1 MATAIQLIETD
12 NAYEYEFTLMRK
24 TGKNN
29 SLAKG
34 NQVLN
39 ANDRMHY
46 IVKGQITDYLREL
59 AFSVVKQINNFQTP
73 PFDINNP
80 CTVLVTVYSPTHR
93 TIDPS
98 NLAPTAK
105 ALMDGMTDAKLWT
118 DDNKKIVKLVGF
130 NDGGLSGNKMY
141 KIVLTITEYNGG
153 DNDKGNI
160 GV

>member
-1 MATAIQLIETD
+1 MATAIQLVETD
-12 NAYEYEFTLMRK
+12 NAYEYEFILMRK
-24 TGKNN
+24 TGKNK

-59 AFSVVKQINNFQTP
+59 AFSLLQQINNFQTP
-73 PFDINNP
+73 PFDIDNP
-80 CTVLVTVYSPTHR
+80 CTVLVTVYPPTHR

-118 DDNKKIVKLVGF
+118 DDNKEIVKLVGF

-141 KIVLTITEYNGG
+141 KIVLTISSY
-153 DNDKGNI
+153 KHSQPY
-160 GV
+160 

>member
-24 TGKNN
+24 TGKNK

-46 IVKGQITDYLREL
+46 IVKGQITDYLRAL
-59 AFSVVKQINNFQTP
+59 AFSLLQQKNNFQTP
-73 PFDINNP
+73 PFDSENP
-80 CTVLVTVYSPTHR
+80 CTVLVTVYSPTR
-93 TIDPS
+93 RRIDPS
-98 NLAPTAK
+98 NLAPTVK

-118 DDNKKIVKLVGF
+118 DDNKDIVKLVGF
-130 NDGGLSGNKMY
+130 KDGGLSGNKMY
-141 KIVLTITEYNGG
+141 KILLTITEYNGE
-153 DNDKGNI
+153 
-160 GV
+160 